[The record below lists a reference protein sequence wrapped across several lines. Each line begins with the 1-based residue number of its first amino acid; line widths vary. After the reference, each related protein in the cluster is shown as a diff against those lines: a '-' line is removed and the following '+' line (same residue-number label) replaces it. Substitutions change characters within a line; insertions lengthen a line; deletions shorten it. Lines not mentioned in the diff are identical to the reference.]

1 MRLGEL
7 NALDTEVAERE
18 LLRCC
23 GSTQWARAM
32 AASRPFDSAETMAQ
46 TSDTIWSS
54 LERVDWLEAF
64 AAHPRIG
71 ANAEAPAATPSGLP
85 RGVSDSSRRGRGPG
99 ASAEKVDES
108 PRTEWATQ
116 EQSGVASAPDD
127 VRARLAASN
136 RDYEARFGYIFIVCA
151 TGKSAGEMLA
161 LLDGRL
167 TNDPDKELHVAAEEQ
182 RKITRLRLAKLLDA
196 PQAAKGS

>member
-23 GSTQWARAM
+23 GSTQWAREM

-46 TSDTIWSS
+46 TGDTIWSS
-54 LERVDWLEAF
+54 LERGDWLEAF

-85 RGVSDSSRRGRGPG
+85 RG
-99 ASAEKVDES
+99 ASAEKVDGS

-116 EQSGVASAPDD
+116 EQSGVASAPDE

-167 TNDPDKELHVAAEEQ
+167 TNEPDEELHIAAEGE
-182 RKITRLRLAKLLDA
+182 
-196 PQAAKGS
+196 P

>member
-1 MRLGEL
+1 MRLEDL
-7 NALDTEVAERE
+7 NVLNEEAATRE

-23 GSTQWARAM
+23 GSTQWAREM
-32 AASRPFDSAETMAQ
+32 AASRPFDSPETMAQ
-46 TSDTIWSS
+46 TSDTIWLS
-54 LERVDWLEAF
+54 LGRADWLEAF

-71 ANAEAPAATPSGLP
+71 AAPPSGLP
-85 RGVSDSSRRGRGPG
+85 RGVSDGSRPGWGPG
-99 ASAEKVDES
+99 AGAERVDGS
-108 PRTEWATQ
+108 LRTEWATQ
-116 EQSGVASAPDD
+116 EQSGVASAPDE

-136 RDYEARFGYIFIVCA
+136 RAYEARFGYIFIVCA

-161 LLDGRL
+161 LLDERL
-167 TNDPDKELHVAAEEQ
+167 TNDPDEELHIAAEEQ

>member
-23 GSTQWARAM
+23 GSTQWAREM

-46 TSDTIWSS
+46 TGDTIWSS

-99 ASAEKVDES
+99 ASAEKVDGS

-116 EQSGVASAPDD
+116 EQSGVASAPDE

-167 TNDPDKELHVAAEEQ
+167 TNDPDEELHIAAEEQ
-182 RKITRLRLAKLLDA
+182 RKITCLRLAKLLDA
-196 PQAAKGS
+196 RH